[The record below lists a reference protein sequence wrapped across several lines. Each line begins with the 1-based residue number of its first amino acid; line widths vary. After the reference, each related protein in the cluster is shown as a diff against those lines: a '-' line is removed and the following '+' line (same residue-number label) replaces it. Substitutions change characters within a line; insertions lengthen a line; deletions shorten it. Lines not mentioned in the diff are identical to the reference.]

1 MINIEDIVSVDTG
14 EPLEISFD
22 DSTSS
27 SFGTYSP
34 MSGNKVVTCVSVKG
48 RGGVWRILTGNYHSP
63 DEDVS
68 KELNEILFEQPESQ
82 GFF

>member
-1 MINIEDIVSVDTG
+1 
-14 EPLEISFD
+14 
-22 DSTSS
+22 
-27 SFGTYSP
+27 

-48 RGGVWRILTGNYHSP
+48 REGVWRILTGNYHSA

-82 GFF
+82 GFFLTEAYSATYINFVA